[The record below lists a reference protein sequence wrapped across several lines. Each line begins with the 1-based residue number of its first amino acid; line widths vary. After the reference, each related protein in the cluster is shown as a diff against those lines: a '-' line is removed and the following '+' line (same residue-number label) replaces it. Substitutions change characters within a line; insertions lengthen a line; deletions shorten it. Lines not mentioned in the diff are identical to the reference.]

1 MRSAKCARQ
10 ALEIQSSLMQATRII
25 AIRHGETA
33 WNVDTRI
40 QGELDIEL
48 NATGR
53 WQAQRLAQA
62 LIDEP
67 IDAIY
72 SSHLLRA
79 WDTARAIADATGV
92 QAQACSDLR
101 ERSFGVF
108 QGKTFSE
115 IEAAWPEQALCWR
128 RREPDWAP
136 EGGESLAQLRQ
147 RIVQTACELAQRH
160 AGEQIVLVAHGGVMD
175 MLYRAATGQDLQTAR
190 SWNLGNASINRLLWT
205 PQGLTLIGWADTR
218 HLDELA
224 TLDESN
230 T

>member
-1 MRSAKCARQ
+1 
-10 ALEIQSSLMQATRII
+10 MQATRII

-67 IDAIY
+67 ISAIY

-79 WDTARAIADATGV
+79 WDTARAIAHSTGV
-92 QAQACSDLR
+92 PAQACGDLR
-101 ERSFGVF
+101 ERSFGIF
-108 QGKTFSE
+108 QGKTFTE
-115 IEAAWPEQALCWR
+115 IEAAWPDQALRWR

-175 MLYRAATGQDLQTAR
+175 VLYRAATGQGIETAR
-190 SWNLGNASINRLLWT
+190 SWNLGNATINRLLWT
-205 PQGLTLIGWADTR
+205 PQGLTLVGWADTR
-218 HLDELA
+218 HLENDEA
-224 TLDESN
+224 LDESSV
-230 T
+230 